1 MAELTEHQLLAYLA
15 SSDIE
20 VDLGFPS
27 PTKVNPP
34 SPVEPG
40 VQSAIPVPQFP
51 LYAKF
56 LSDSYFLAPHVFFQ
70 SATVGI
76 GLYTRSRVFFSY
88 PGFPG
93 LIFAE

>member
-56 LSDSYFLAPHVFFQ
+56 LSDSCFLAPHVFF
-70 SATVGI
+70 SVSYGRYRPIYTVSS
-76 GLYTRSRVFFSY
+76 LFQLSRISWANFC
-88 PGFPG
+88 
-93 LIFAE
+93 